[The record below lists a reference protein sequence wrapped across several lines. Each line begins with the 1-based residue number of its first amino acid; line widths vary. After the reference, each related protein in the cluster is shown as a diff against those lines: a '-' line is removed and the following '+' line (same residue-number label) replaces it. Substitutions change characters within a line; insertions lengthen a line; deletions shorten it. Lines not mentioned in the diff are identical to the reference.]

1 MIRSLRGRNGGT
13 IVDEN
18 NNKTQNQAIV
28 IIGLVAL
35 IIALFIGV
43 KLVFAGLDTA
53 MPDLKHMG
61 ADYEAR
67 HSASASM
74 VAEETTQGEEQ
85 PAPKFCP
92 HCGDGL
98 PESFDWGQFC
108 PWCGEKVE

>member
-1 MIRSLRGRNGGT
+1 ME
-13 IVDEN
+13 DN

-28 IIGLVAL
+28 ILGLVAL
-35 IIALFIGV
+35 VIALFIGI

-67 HSASASM
+67 HSASTSA
-74 VAEETTQGEEQ
+74 VVEPVDEGNEE
-85 PAPKFCP
+85 PAPNFCP

-98 PESFDWGQFC
+98 PESFRWGQFC
-108 PWCGEKVE
+108 PYCGEKVE